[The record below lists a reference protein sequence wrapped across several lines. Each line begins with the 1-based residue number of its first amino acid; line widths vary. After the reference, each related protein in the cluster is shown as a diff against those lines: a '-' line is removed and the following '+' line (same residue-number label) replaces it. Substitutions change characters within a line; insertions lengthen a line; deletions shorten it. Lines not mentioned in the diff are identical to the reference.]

1 MEESLSA
8 AAETPPA
15 FLLALRDTQTEAVVD
30 EEQCFLYSIVY
41 SAAVCTQPLEDT
53 VKKLTHAFRFQY
65 LISVGEILKPIVWA
79 EQELSGWPLY
89 RSV

>member
-1 MEESLSA
+1 MISSFALEESLSA

-41 SAAVCTQPLEDT
+41 SAAVYTT
-53 VKKLTHAFRFQY
+53 ARRHR
-65 LISVGEILKPIVWA
+65 
-79 EQELSGWPLY
+79 
-89 RSV
+89 

>member
-41 SAAVCTQPLEDT
+41 SAAVYTTAKRC

-79 EQELSGWPLY
+79 EQELSG
-89 RSV
+89 